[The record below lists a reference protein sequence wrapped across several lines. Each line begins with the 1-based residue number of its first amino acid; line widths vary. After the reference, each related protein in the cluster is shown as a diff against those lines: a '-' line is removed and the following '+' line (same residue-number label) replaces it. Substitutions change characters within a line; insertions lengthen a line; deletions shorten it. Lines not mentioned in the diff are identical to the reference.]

1 MADPVPYLRSLR
13 VAGLGGA
20 FTVAVGVLVMIG
32 WFTGNAFLLQVH
44 GLWTPMVPA
53 TALTFVLA
61 GISLLAITRAMA
73 SGRTGQD
80 GRAEFWRRAAMVLG
94 VLVAMIGARRMFY
107 HLAGWPTTADMLG
120 FVPPTGPGQMAFLT
134 AAGFAV
140 SGTALTLTA
149 RRRFYRLAQWLAA
162 VVIAIGWLC
171 MTRYI
176 YGGDVR
182 GVFFLMAMHTAL
194 LFSVLGLGI
203 FFARP
208 DGGFMV
214 LWNSHTAG
222 SVLVRRL
229 FPTALIMPVVVG
241 WLRLLGER
249 AGWYGLE
256 TGLAIFAISNVV
268 IFVALSWETAS
279 RLHREDVGRRQAE
292 ATLRAEK
299 QFSDVLINSLPGVFY
314 LYDKRQFFMRWNRNF
329 ETVTGYGADEIP
341 KLRPLNVIA
350 DEDHANLAERIAEV
364 FAKGQSELEA
374 RIKTKDGRLIPYFFT
389 GLTVEVNGET
399 CLAGVGIDITE
410 RVKAEEAVRELNV
423 ELEQRV
429 ERRTA
434 QLAAK
439 NHELETFTYSVSHDL
454 KAPLRGIDG
463 YSRLLLED
471 YADKLDEEG
480 KRFLQSV
487 RQASVHMGQLID
499 DLLAYSQIERRSLQ
513 LARID
518 LRGLVDAL
526 LAPYADE
533 VAARG
538 VTLRVEVP
546 AMEVWADAAGLT
558 QALRN
563 LVDNAL
569 KFSRVAK
576 RPEVVVG
583 AREEN
588 GVCVLWVGDNGVG
601 FDMKFVDRIFDI
613 FQRLHRAEDYPGT
626 GIGLAIV
633 RKAMERLG
641 GRAWARSAPGE
652 GATFFLEIPIQ
663 P

>member
-1 MADPVPYLRSLR
+1 
-13 VAGLGGA
+13 
-20 FTVAVGVLVMIG
+20 
-32 WFTGNAFLLQVH
+32 
-44 GLWTPMVPA
+44 
-53 TALTFVLA
+53 
-61 GISLLAITRAMA
+61 
-73 SGRTGQD
+73 
-80 GRAEFWRRAAMVLG
+80 
-94 VLVAMIGARRMFY
+94 
-107 HLAGWPTTADMLG
+107 
-120 FVPPTGPGQMAFLT
+120 
-134 AAGFAV
+134 
-140 SGTALTLTA
+140 
-149 RRRFYRLAQWLAA
+149 
-162 VVIAIGWLC
+162 
-171 MTRYI
+171 
-176 YGGDVR
+176 
-182 GVFFLMAMHTAL
+182 
-194 LFSVLGLGI
+194 
-203 FFARP
+203 
-208 DGGFMV
+208 
-214 LWNSHTAG
+214 
-222 SVLVRRL
+222 
-229 FPTALIMPVVVG
+229 MPVIVG

-256 TGLAIFAISNVV
+256 TGLAIFAMSNVV

-279 RLHREDVGRRQAE
+279 RLHHEDMGRRRAE

-314 LYDKRQFFMRWNRNF
+314 LYDRRQFFMRWNRNF
-329 ETVTGYGADEIP
+329 ETVTGYGAEEISR
-341 KLRPLNVIA
+341 LRPSNVIA
-350 DEDHANLAERIAEV
+350 EEDHASLAERIGEV

-423 ELEQRV
+423 ELERRV

-439 NHELETFTYSVSHDL
+439 NRELETFTYSVSHDL

-471 YADKLDEEG
+471 HADQLDEEG
-480 KRFLQSV
+480 KRFLASV

-513 LARID
+513 LARVN

-533 VAARG
+533 IASRG
-538 VTLRVEVP
+538 VVLRVEVP
-546 AMEVWADAAGLT
+546 EMDVWADAAGLA

-569 KFSRVAK
+569 KFSRGAE

-583 AREEN
+583 AREED
-588 GVCVLWVGDNGVG
+588 GRCVLWVRDNGVG
-601 FDMKFVDRIFDI
+601 FDMKFVERIFDI

-641 GRAWARSAPGE
+641 GRAWARSAQGE